1 MKQLLF
7 TLLVAVC
14 SATWAN
20 WEVTGKTN
28 TDTFYH
34 DKSTIRKK
42 GAIVKMWS
50 MVDSIEGEINSNG
63 KRFKSQK
70 IFRAANCNEETVAI
84 ISLIQLSDSM
94 GQGNVVFSH
103 TLKEGEWDWTPIS
116 PRSAD
121 EAEWKIAC
129 GRR

>member
-1 MKQLLF
+1 MKRIIFAVLMM
-7 TLLVAVC
+7 VC
-14 SATWAN
+14 SVSLAK

-34 DKSTIRKK
+34 DKSTLRKK

-50 MVDSIEGEINSNG
+50 MVDSIEEEINSSG

-70 IFRAANCNEETVAI
+70 IFRAFNCSEETVAM
-84 ISLIQLSDSM
+84 ISLIQLSGSM
-94 GQGNVVFSH
+94 GQGDVVFSH

-116 PRSAD
+116 PGSAD